1 MENRGSQPQAVV
13 VQRAEYR
20 NIWTQNWLLGH
31 TPSFAVYVGYCSWH
45 SAYLSLVSA

>member
-31 TPSFAVYVGYCSWH
+31 TPRRIHVTGTRLAESRSTGPH
-45 SAYLSLVSA
+45 G